1 MVTKVQVDQ
10 RCFPNRWRDRG
21 RRNLCGNVPTKRC
34 FLVTTDSP
42 VSSPASVTRQII
54 IAITLVALALL
65 MWKVVDVFVI
75 AFGGIVFATMLRAM
89 AAPLAQR
96 TALSPRLSL
105 VVVVSV
111 LLVSSGL
118 MFWLFGRQAIQQFE
132 QLREELPAAAEKFQG
147 WLSESRFGQTIVDSL
162 RQAAEDGSPVSSAGL
177 ALGAT
182 VGGIGNI
189 LLIMVVAIY
198 FAADPPMYREGALR
212 LLPPVRRPQVR
223 SALNDAGSALRKW
236 LLAQLIIMVTVGT
249 LVGVGLA
256 LLGVPLALSLGLIA
270 GLMEFIPVVG
280 PIVAAIPGI
289 LLAFAVGPE
298 TAIYVLIFYIGVQ
311 QIEGNV
317 LTPLVQRWA
326 VELPPVLAVLSIV
339 AAGLLF
345 GVMGV
350 IFATP
355 MTVVVM
361 AMVKHLYVEDTLE
374 KNRPRPPRAK
384 PRTS

>member
-1 MVTKVQVDQ
+1 MTKVQVSE
-10 RCFPNRWRDRG
+10 RGFSNGSRDRE

-34 FLVTTDSP
+34 FLVTIDSS

-54 IAITLVALALL
+54 IAITLVALAVLI
-65 MWKVVDVFVI
+65 WKVVDVFVI
-75 AFGGIVFATMLRAM
+75 AFGGIIFATILRAM
-89 AAPLAQR
+89 AEPLAQR

-105 VVVVSV
+105 LVVVIV
-111 LLVSSGL
+111 LVVSSGL

-132 QLREELPAAAEKFQG
+132 QLREELPVAAEKFQG
-147 WLSESRFGQTIVDSL
+147 WLSESRMGQTMVNSL
-162 RQAAEDGSPVSSAGL
+162 QQAAEDGNPVSQAGL

-182 VGGIGNI
+182 IGGIGNI
-189 LLIMVVAIY
+189 VLIMVVGVY

-212 LLPPVRRPQVR
+212 LLPPVRRPPVR
-223 SALNDAGSALRKW
+223 LALDDAGSALRKW
-236 LLAQLIIMVTVGT
+236 LLAQVIIMVVGGT

-270 GLMEFIPVVG
+270 GLLEFIPIVG
-280 PIVAAIPGI
+280 PMVAAIPGI

-298 TAIYVLIFYIGVQ
+298 TALYVLIFYIGVQ

-326 VELPPVLAVLSIV
+326 VHLPPVVAVLSIV
-339 AAGLLF
+339 VAGLLF
-345 GVMGV
+345 GILGV

-355 MTVVVM
+355 IAVVVM

-374 KNRPRPPRAK
+374 KNRPKPQRAK
-384 PRTS
+384 PRES

>member
-1 MVTKVQVDQ
+1 
-10 RCFPNRWRDRG
+10 
-21 RRNLCGNVPTKRC
+21 
-34 FLVTTDSP
+34 
-42 VSSPASVTRQII
+42 
-54 IAITLVALALL
+54 

-75 AFGGIVFATMLRAM
+75 AFGGLVFATMLRTM
-89 AAPLAQR
+89 AAPLAER
-96 TALSPRLSL
+96 TALSPRVSLL
-105 VVVVSV
+105 VVVLV

-132 QLREELPAAAEKFQG
+132 QLREELPAAAEKFQD
-147 WLSESRFGQTIVDSL
+147 WLSESRIGQTVVDSL

-189 LLIMVVAIY
+189 FLIMVVAIY
-198 FAADPPMYREGALR
+198 FASDPLMYREGALR
-212 LLPPVRRPQVR
+212 LLPPVRRAQVR

-236 LLAQLIIMVTVGT
+236 LLAQLIIMVAVGT

-280 PIVAAIPGI
+280 PIAAAIPGI
-289 LLAFAVGPE
+289 LLAFALGPE

-326 VELPPVLAVLSIV
+326 VALPPVLAVLSIV
-339 AAGLLF
+339 TAGLLF

-374 KNRPRPPRAK
+374 KKRPKP
-384 PRTS
+384 PRTSPRAP

>member
-1 MVTKVQVDQ
+1 M
-10 RCFPNRWRDRG
+10 
-21 RRNLCGNVPTKRC
+21 PTKRC
-34 FLVTTDSP
+34 FLVTTDSS
-42 VSSPASVTRQII
+42 VSSPSSVTRQII
-54 IAITLVALALL
+54 IAIALVALAVL

-75 AFGGIVFATMLRAM
+75 AFGGMVFATMLRAM
-89 AAPLAQR
+89 SEPLAQR
-96 TALSPRLSL
+96 TALSPRVSLL
-105 VVVVSV
+105 VVVIT
-111 LLVSSGL
+111 LLTASGL
-118 MFWLFGRQAIQQFE
+118 MFWLFGHQAIQQFE
-132 QLREELPAAAEKFQG
+132 QLREQLPVAAEKFQG
-147 WLSESRFGQTIVDSL
+147 WISESKIGQTVVDSV
-162 RQAAEDGSPVSSAGL
+162 RQAAEDGNPVSRAGL

-182 VGGIGNI
+182 IGGIGN
-189 LLIMVVAIY
+189 LVLIMVVAVY

-223 SALNDAGSALRKW
+223 LALNDAGTALRKW
-236 LLAQLIIMVTVGT
+236 LLAQLIIMGAVGT
-249 LVGVGLA
+249 LAGVGLA

-298 TAIYVLIFYIGVQ
+298 TAIYVLIFYIGLQ
-311 QIEGNV
+311 QIEGNI

-326 VELPPVLAVLSIV
+326 VQLPPVVAVLAIV

-355 MTVVVM
+355 IAVVVM

-374 KNRPRPPRAK
+374 KNRPKPHRAK
-384 PRTS
+384 PLGPGRRIG